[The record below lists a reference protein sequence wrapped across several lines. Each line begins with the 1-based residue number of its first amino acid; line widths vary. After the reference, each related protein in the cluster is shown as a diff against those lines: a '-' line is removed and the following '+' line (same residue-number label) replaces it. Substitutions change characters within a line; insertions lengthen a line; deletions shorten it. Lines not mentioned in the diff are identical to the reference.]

1 MMSPKE
7 VLSSKPRTWTVFEKP
22 LYTVASCCQ
31 RGQWRRAG
39 PLHSYW
45 PSRRRQA
52 TGIQFAKVGAREI
65 GCCDPLSSP
74 QGSARMAFSW
84 VPPLPPP
91 FVGRAVPD
99 QEDTA
104 PGACNLSETVQ
115 LSTIYGA
122 QLEWVQKRATWT
134 IKEPEGSASG
144 AR

>member
-1 MMSPKE
+1 MSPEK
-7 VLSSKPRTWTVFEKP
+7 VLSSNPRTLTVFEKP
-22 LYTVASCCQ
+22 LCVVASCCQ
-31 RGQWRRAG
+31 HGQWRRTG
-39 PLHSYW
+39 PSHSYW
-45 PSRRRQA
+45 PIRIRQA
-52 TGIQFAKVGAREI
+52 TGIQVAEVGAREM
-65 GCCDPLSSP
+65 GSCDPLPSP
-74 QGSARMAFSW
+74 QGSTGMAFSW

>member
-1 MMSPKE
+1 MSPKE
-7 VLSSKPRTWTVFEKP
+7 VLSSKPRTLTVLEKP
-22 LYTVASCCQ
+22 LYVVANCWQ
-31 RGQWRRAG
+31 HGQWRRPG
-39 PLHSYW
+39 PSHIHW
-45 PSRRRQA
+45 PIRIRQA
-52 TGIQFAKVGAREI
+52 TGVHVSKMDAKEI
-65 GCCDPLSSP
+65 RSCDPLPSP
-74 QGSARMAFSW
+74 QGTAGMPFSW